1 MKPKEPPA
9 IQKRYLAA
17 TRAEA
22 EPEDRKLSFCV
33 AEYLKSLEDCLRDTV
48 SRARHFLV
56 AFSQHAADP
65 KISPLKATT

>member
-1 MKPKEPPA
+1 M
-9 IQKRYLAA
+9 
-17 TRAEA
+17 RAEA
-22 EPEDRKLSFCV
+22 EPEDRKLAFCV
-33 AEYLKSLEDCLRDTV
+33 AKYLKSLDDCLRDTV